1 MAQNSWPSPAHNAR
15 AVTDAEYEIIASR
28 ATLNGIY
35 GDPTHDPVV
44 SAGPGMNVTVRSN
57 VYGNLRGFAW
67 YTGSTNFTLPI
78 AANSSGQTRIDL
90 VVLRLDR
97 ATWTVRAV
105 VKQGTPGAGT
115 PGLTQDGANT
125 GVYEIRLAVVTVLN
139 GAASVTVTR
148 NELYVGSR
156 VRPLTS
162 STPNPVPQL
171 GELQWETDTQR
182 LRLWDGSARR
192 TVYADS
198 GVVII
203 NASLPAWSWT
213 ADSVLEVRS
222 GVVCLRLGGFK
233 REVGTLAADIP
244 SRLPAI
250 VPAAYRHPSRDQ
262 YGIAYVSGVAI
273 GRFIVYSAAD
283 DERAGQIFLTNK
295 PVISEGESVFPQSGI
310 SWVVD

>member
-222 GVVCLRLGGFK
+222 GVVCLRLGGSSGRSARWRPTF
-233 REVGTLAADIP
+233 RAACRRS
-244 SRLPAI
+244 SRLRTGIPVVISTASRTS
-250 VPAAYRHPSRDQ
+250 AASR
-262 YGIAYVSGVAI
+262 SGGSSSTPPPTTKGP
-273 GRFIVYSAAD
+273 GRFS
-283 DERAGQIFLTNK
+283 
-295 PVISEGESVFPQSGI
+295 
-310 SWVVD
+310 

>member
-1 MAQNSWPSPAHNAR
+1 MAQNSWPSPEHNNR
-15 AVTDAEYEIIASR
+15 NVTDAEYEVIASR
-28 ATLNGIY
+28 ATYNGIY

-44 SAGPGMNVTVRSN
+44 SAGVGLNVTVRAN

-67 YTGSTNFTLPI
+67 YSGTTNVTLPV
-78 AANSSGQTRIDL
+78 AANNSGQTRIDL

-97 ATWTVRAV
+97 ADWTVRAV

-115 PGLTQDGANT
+115 PALAQDGANT
-125 GVYEIRLAVVTVLN
+125 GLYEIRLAVVTVLN

-162 STPNPVPQL
+162 STPNPVPLL
-171 GELQWETDTQR
+171 GELGWETDTKR
-182 LRLWDGSARR
+182 LRVWDGAARR

-198 GVVII
+198 GVIVI

-222 GVVCLRLGGFK
+222 GVVCLRLGGFQRK
-233 REVGTLAADIP
+233 DGTLAADIP

-250 VPAAYRHPSRDQ
+250 IPAAYRHPNRDQ
-262 YGIAYVSGVAI
+262 YGIAYVSGVSI

-283 DERAGQIFLTNK
+283 DERAGQVFLTNK
-295 PVISEGESVFPQSGI
+295 PIISQGESVFPQSGI